1 MQAVQENTVM
11 IMSRMRIDKE
21 SFGKFIAERR
31 EKIKGVH
38 TQVLL
43 AQRLNVSKG
52 TIGKIETGERLPSL
66 ELLIDLADALLMTP
80 GELIMVL
87 AKREPGDKNYMEMN
101 DWVYEQIAQIML
113 DYEKR
118 RDPIGLPPLRI
129 RPRFEPNEQ
138 AYQGLDQASDITD
151 KMNQPPTDQEQPLPE
166 PDSEDETP

>member
-66 ELLIDLADALLMTP
+66 ELLI
-80 GELIMVL
+80 ELIMVL